1 MYMHTKWFLQFR
13 RKRCKKTCAHFLQL
27 HSKSVSFFCLASGT
41 SLFKHINMCKSFYG
55 LRALWYLG
63 LWHPMLVQIIPL
75 YVPI

>member
-13 RKRCKKTCAHFLQL
+13 RKRCKRFVHISCSYIVKASL
-27 HSKSVSFFCLASGT
+27 FCLASGT
-41 SLFKHINMCKSFYG
+41 SLFKHINMCKSFYR

-75 YVPI
+75 YVPT